1 MVSCYQMQQ
10 LKDIA
15 NSRNLLWNLTLRELR
30 SKYRRSVLG
39 WSWSMLNPLA
49 QMVIYTFVFGVLFGA
64 KAPVGNPS
72 GITTYG
78 LYLLTG
84 LIPWGFFS
92 LVCGVGLQ
100 SILSNTTL
108 VRKVAFARESLVI
121 SQVLFCSVQF
131 LIEMSLVCVAL
142 MIAGSFILP
151 WLPITILL
159 MLLLAVFAGGIALVL
174 SVSAVFFRDL
184 PYLWTII
191 NQIWFFATPVIYDP
205 HTFDGKVPEVVHS
218 ILYWN
223 PTAVFIRSFRAT
235 TYNGTAPNW
244 NDLTVLAFVA
254 VFSLIV
260 GLATFNKLKRR
271 LAEEL

>member
-49 QMVIYTFVFGVLFGA
+49 QMAIYTFVFGVLFGA

-151 WLPITILL
+151 WLPITERAIVKPIGSL
-159 MLLLAVFAGGIALVL
+159 IATTIRWAT
-174 SVSAVFFRDL
+174 SVDGETYGA
-184 PYLWTII
+184 
-191 NQIWFFATPVIYDP
+191 PVT
-205 HTFDGKVPEVVHS
+205 TFDEVA
-218 ILYWN
+218 
-223 PTAVFIRSFRAT
+223 PTA
-235 TYNGTAPNW
+235 
-244 NDLTVLAFVA
+244 
-254 VFSLIV
+254 
-260 GLATFNKLKRR
+260 
-271 LAEEL
+271 

>member
-49 QMVIYTFVFGVLFGA
+49 QMAIYTFVFGVLFGVE
-64 KAPVGNPS
+64 APVGNPS

-131 LIEMSLVCVAL
+131 SIEMSLVCIAL
-142 MIAGSFILP
+142 IIAGSFILP

-205 HTFDGKVPEVVHS
+205 STFDGKVSEAVHS

-235 TYNGTAPNW
+235 TYNGTAPNL
-244 NDLTVLAFVA
+244 NDLVVLAFVSA
-254 VFSLIV
+254 FSLIV